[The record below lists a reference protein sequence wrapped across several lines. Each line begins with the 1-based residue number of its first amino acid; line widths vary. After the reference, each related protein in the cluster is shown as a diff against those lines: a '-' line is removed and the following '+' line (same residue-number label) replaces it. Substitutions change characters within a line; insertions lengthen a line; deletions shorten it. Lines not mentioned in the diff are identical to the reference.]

1 MNSAFRNSY
10 LKITIKE
17 GYLVKK
23 PLIIYHINNDKVSK
37 KAINQKIDFVLEND
51 SSLKIINIFN
61 EKSEN
66 NFINIYN
73 KFILGKNS
81 ILKNYKIDLKD

>member
-1 MNSAFRNSY
+1 M
-10 LKITIKE
+10 L
-17 GYLVKK
+17 KK
-23 PLIIYHINNDKVSK
+23 PLIVYHTSNNEISQ

-73 KFILGKNS
+73 KFRLGKNS
-81 ILKNYKIDLKD
+81 ILKNYINLSGS